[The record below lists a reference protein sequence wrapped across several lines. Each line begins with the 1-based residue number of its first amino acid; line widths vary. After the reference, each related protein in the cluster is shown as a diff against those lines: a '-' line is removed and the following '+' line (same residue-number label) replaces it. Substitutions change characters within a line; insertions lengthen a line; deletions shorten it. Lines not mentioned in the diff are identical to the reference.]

1 MPKLNIMFLTTNFSD
16 TPCLHAY
23 TDIERAMDKY
33 ANCRWAGVGHPLSRQ
48 KEPIWATVHRVM
60 PKADWIILYDF
71 EIEKRNWKI
80 EIPPKKRRRYKVAT
94 YVADLQRWP
103 SQHVARLN
111 TFGYDAA
118 LMMYVKLASALTFKN
133 RRTRAGLGLLPI
145 DSEFYI
151 KNLKIPYF
159 HMAPCIDPNRFKP
172 TDKPPK
178 YDVTFL
184 AATGLACYPL
194 RNDIWANLPHLAK
207 SNKWRILRRQS
218 PVGRSLNRSIML
230 LSERNAFVGK
240 RYVEALSRSKVFI
253 FGTSIFKYPL
263 LKFPESMAC
272 KSCAMADTP
281 LTAEELHFIPDWNF
295 VAITQENWKDK
306 LKYYLSHDEER
317 EEIAQRG
324 YETVMRYHTTD
335 VRAKELVDWLGKI
348 R

>member
-1 MPKLNIMFLTTNFSD
+1 
-16 TPCLHAY
+16 
-23 TDIERAMDKY
+23 
-33 ANCRWAGVGHPLSRQ
+33 
-48 KEPIWATVHRVM
+48 M
-60 PKADWIILYDF
+60 PKADWVILYDF

-111 TFGYDAA
+111 TFGYDAV
-118 LMMYVKLASALTFKN
+118 LMMYVKLASALTFKD
-133 RRTRAGLGLLPI
+133 RRRRAGLGLLPV
-145 DSEFYI
+145 DSEFYM

-184 AATGLACYPL
+184 AATGLACLAATGLACYPL
-194 RNDIWANLPHLAK
+194 RNDIWTELPQLARE
-207 SNKWRILRRQS
+207 NGWRILRRES
-218 PVGRSLNRSIML
+218 PIGRSLNRSIML
-230 LSERNAFVGK
+230 LTEKGAFVGEM
-240 RYVEALSRSKVFI
+240 YAETLARSKVFI
-253 FGTSIFKYPL
+253 FGTSVFKYPL

-272 KSCAMADTP
+272 KSCVMADIP
-281 LTAEELHFIPDWNF
+281 LTAEELHLVPDWNF
-295 VAITQENWKDK
+295 VAITQEDWKDK

-324 YETVMRYHTTD
+324 YETVMKYHTTD
-335 VRAKELVDWLGKI
+335 VRARELVDWLEKH